1 MTGARVTRG
10 ASRRAV
16 TRCEAS
22 IAPPAGVAPRR
33 RRDAREREEGRRR
46 ARDRNREE
54 ETPVG
59 LVPRG
64 LRREEE
70 RRGRRTRIEKVESRR
85 RRGGGGGGRRPG
97 FGPTRRSSQ
106 VQATLPGRGHPDE
119 REKAVG
125 ELTKVKEG
133 LKLGREDD
141 ESLTNR
147 RHERDTSS

>member
-1 MTGARVTRG
+1 MRSVDRLH
-10 ASRRAV
+10 
-16 TRCEAS
+16 
-22 IAPPAGVAPRR
+22 AGVAPRVAGTPASAKR
-33 RRDAREREEGRRR
+33 GGDGRETGTGKKKPRR
-46 ARDRNREE
+46 AR
-54 ETPVG
+54 
-59 LVPRG
+59 PRG

-85 RRGGGGGGRRPG
+85 RRGGGGGGRHPG

-106 VQATLPGRGHPDE
+106 VQAPVPGRGHPDE

-125 ELTKVKEG
+125 ELTKLKEG